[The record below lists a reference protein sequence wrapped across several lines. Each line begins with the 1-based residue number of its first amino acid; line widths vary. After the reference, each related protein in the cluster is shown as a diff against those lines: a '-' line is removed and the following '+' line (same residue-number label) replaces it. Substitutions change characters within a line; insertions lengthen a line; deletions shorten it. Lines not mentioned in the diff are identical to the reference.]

1 MRSYSK
7 AKCGSIPDEQP
18 AIKLIVP
25 VGAMQVTNAS
35 QDIFVVSHENLS
47 GLNAVAKDNE
57 RQKGLT
63 SFHMEK
69 KFIDATDFR

>member
-1 MRSYSK
+1 MITITIILVSSFK
-7 AKCGSIPDEQP
+7 EIFLSE
-18 AIKLIVP
+18 LI
-25 VGAMQVTNAS
+25 GAVQVANAS
-35 QDIFVVSHENLS
+35 QDSFVVSHKNLS